1 MKTRDIVTMDE
12 IIRENN
18 SHLWAPEKGRT
29 AVLLIDLQEYF
40 RGIINPILENIVSL
54 ISAARKKKVPLFFTQ
69 HSHDPG
75 VDHGMLGRWWPD
87 LIIKGSNDSLV
98 IPELNVKKADCVIHK
113 NTYSAFYETDL
124 EKKLKN
130 LGITDLVIGGV
141 MTNLCCETTARD
153 AFVRNFRVFFLAD
166 GTSTISE
173 EFHLSTLKNLGYG
186 FTTLLSCQTFMDIV
200 RDWS

>member
-1 MKTRDIVTMDE
+1 MYNLFVREIDE
-12 IIRENN
+12 IIRQF
-18 SHLWAPEKGRT
+18 SAHQWAPEKGRT

-69 HSHDPG
+69 HSHDPEA
-75 VDHGMLGRWWPD
+75 DHGMLGRWWSD
-87 LIIKGSNDSLV
+87 LIIKGSNDSRL
-98 IPELNVKKADCVIHK
+98 IQELNVEKVDCVIHK
-113 NTYSAFYETDL
+113 NTYSAFHETVL
-124 EKKLKN
+124 EKKLKD
-130 LGITDLVIGGV
+130 LGVTDLVIGGV

-166 GTSTISE
+166 GTSTINE

-186 FTTLLSCQTFMDIV
+186 FATLLSCQTFVDIV
-200 RDWS
+200 SGWR

>member
-1 MKTRDIVTMDE
+1 MREIDE
-12 IIRENN
+12 IIRQF
-18 SHLWAPEKGRT
+18 SAHQWAPEKGRT

-69 HSHDPG
+69 HSHDTG
-75 VDHGMLGRWWPD
+75 ADHGMLGRWWPD
-87 LIIKGSNDSLV
+87 LIIKGSNDSRL
-98 IPELNVKKADCVIHK
+98 IPELNVKKVDCVIPK
-113 NTYSAFYETDL
+113 NTYSAFYETAL
-124 EKKLKN
+124 EKKLKD
-130 LGITDLVIGGV
+130 LGVTDLVIGGV

-166 GTSTISE
+166 GTSTISK

-186 FTTLLSCQTFMDIV
+186 FATLLSCQTFMDIV
-200 RDWS
+200 QDWR